1 MDFTKST
8 LSRMDFVRP
17 MAPKKHG
24 LGVVKTKTLL
34 DNPWT
39 KGLKNFVHQHDLLKN
54 PCCMPC
60 KPKKAQVPQM
70 PLGTKTDV
78 MQNQGVNHP
87 QQPIGM
93 FPSDSIRVQRG
104 QPNSFPLTPMSC
116 VETVY
121 RCPRNVT
128 LDYTVDNVSVER
140 TLDLNLAYRAFIPK
154 NKKDP
159 VLFEVD
165 QKPMYFHPSAIVE
178 IMRTKLMVRFNNEK
192 DHIFKNMSP
201 SEIVAITAF
210 AL

>member
-8 LSRMDFVRP
+8 LSKMDFVRP

-34 DNPWT
+34 DNPWS
-39 KGLKNFVHQHDLLKN
+39 KGLKNLVYQHDLLKN

-60 KPKKAQVPQM
+60 KPKKAQMPQM
-70 PLGTKTDV
+70 SLGTKTDV
-78 MQNQGVNHP
+78 VQN
-87 QQPIGM
+87 QQPIGT
-93 FPSDSIRVQRG
+93 FPSDSIRAQRG
-104 QPNSFPLTPMSC
+104 QPDSFPLTPMSC

-121 RCPRNVT
+121 MCPRNVT
-128 LDYTVDNVSVER
+128 LDCTVDNVSVEK
-140 TLDLNLAYRAFIPK
+140 TLDLNLSYRAFVPK
-154 NKKDP
+154 DKKKP
-159 VLFEVD
+159 ILFEVD
-165 QKPMYFHPSAIVE
+165 QRPMYFHPSAIVE

-192 DHIFKNMSP
+192 DHIFKNMSS

>member
-8 LSRMDFVRP
+8 LSKMDFVRP

-34 DNPWT
+34 DNPWS
-39 KGLKNFVHQHDLLKN
+39 KGLKNLVYQHDLLKN
-54 PCCMPC
+54 PCCIPC
-60 KPKKAQVPQM
+60 KPKKAQM

-78 MQNQGVNHP
+78 MQNQ
-87 QQPIGM
+87 QPIGT
-93 FPSDSIRVQRG
+93 FPSDSIRAQRG
-104 QPNSFPLTPMSC
+104 QPDSFPLTPMSC

-128 LDYTVDNVSVER
+128 LNCTVDNVSVEK
-140 TLDLNLAYRAFIPK
+140 TFDLNLSYRAFVPK
-154 NKKDP
+154 DKKNP
-159 VLFEVD
+159 ILFEVD
-165 QKPMYFHPSAIVE
+165 QRPMYFQPSAIVE
-178 IMRTKLMVRFNNEK
+178 IMRTKLMDRFNNEK
-192 DHIFKNMSP
+192 DHIFKNMSS